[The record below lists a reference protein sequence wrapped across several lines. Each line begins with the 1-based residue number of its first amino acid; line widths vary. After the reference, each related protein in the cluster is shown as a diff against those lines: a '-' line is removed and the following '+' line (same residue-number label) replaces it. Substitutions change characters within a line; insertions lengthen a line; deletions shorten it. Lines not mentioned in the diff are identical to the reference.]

1 MILLFTFP
9 LFFPFS
15 NAFSGKM
22 SVYGAGN
29 DDTLNTFKAGP
40 GTIFLQEGKQL
51 LLTVSGDTDSSI
63 QNQTYAYI
71 SGEDGEFS
79 YDLLT
84 LDGKDMD

>member
-1 MILLFTFP
+1 
-9 LFFPFS
+9 
-15 NAFSGKM
+15 M

-51 LLTVSGDTDSSI
+51 LLSVSGDTDSSI

-71 SGEDGEFS
+71 SGADGEDGEFS

-84 LDGKDMD
+84 LDGKEMDESFQDCS

>member
-1 MILLFTFP
+1 
-9 LFFPFS
+9 
-15 NAFSGKM
+15 M

-84 LDGKDMD
+84 LDGKEMDESFQDFS